1 MKTILIILLSVA
13 IAAIPMTSQSTEFI
27 TINPLT
33 QSIELPSNI
42 PKDVQEQIRVVIATT
57 DGLFSWVEGFVALA
71 IVVVGGVILYCL
83 WRCSQMIPEPQ
94 PQQPPDDPAVV
105 GLPGVLL
112 YNLQPAPSCAL
123 QWGERPDSSDWH
135 TLLVLTN
142 EPATVDIYPRQ
153 DAMFFRLLPNP

>member
-94 PQQPPDDPAVV
+94 PQPPPDDPALVNAPHALV
-105 GLPGVLL
+105 
-112 YNLQPAPSCAL
+112 YNLFDTDAYEL
-123 QWGERPDSSDWH
+123 QCSENMVDWTTICTLNEVDELANIPVPKSDRM
-135 TLLVLTN
+135 
-142 EPATVDIYPRQ
+142 Y
-153 DAMFFRLLPNP
+153 FRLNGQ